1 MSSYAIV
8 KMEFP
13 NPFRYTEV
21 MQRGL
26 TLEEAQAHCQR
37 DDTRAE
43 GEWFHAYMDEEHLRD
58 D

>member
-1 MSSYAIV
+1 MYAIV

-13 NPFRYTEV
+13 DPFNYTEV
-21 MQRGL
+21 VQRGL